1 MLGALLVMLLMPQR
15 TTNGEENEIKAIF
28 TKSNKNINE
37 NSLPMTS
44 NDF

>member
-1 MLGALLVMLLMPQR
+1 MFAIPYR
-15 TTNGEENEIKAIF
+15 ATNDEENEIKAIF

-44 NDF
+44 YDF